1 MFIIKCLQLSAADI
15 VGKRAII
22 QELSRYH
29 LQSGSRENMI
39 SQIQGWRE
47 VVYTYRDSFGWK
59 KLFQM
64 VPVAGILFGA
74 ISNRSMV
81 NGVAETGMMMYKKR
95 RIMERLAELDAAET
109 E

>member
-1 MFIIKCLQLSAADI
+1 
-15 VGKRAII
+15 
-22 QELSRYH
+22 
-29 LQSGSRENMI
+29 
-39 SQIQGWRE
+39 
-47 VVYTYRDSFGWK
+47 
-59 KLFQM
+59 M